1 MMVEMGREQKEALV
15 TLLSCRNDVSRQQ
28 FRTLK
33 GQIIAGDAEGARK
46 GLDKILKRNK
56 KGTAFKNF

>member
-1 MMVEMGREQKEALV
+1 MGREQKEALV
-15 TLLSCRNDVSRQQ
+15 MLLSRRSDVTRQQ

-46 GLDKILKRNK
+46 GLEKILKRNK
-56 KGTAFKNF
+56 KGAAFENF